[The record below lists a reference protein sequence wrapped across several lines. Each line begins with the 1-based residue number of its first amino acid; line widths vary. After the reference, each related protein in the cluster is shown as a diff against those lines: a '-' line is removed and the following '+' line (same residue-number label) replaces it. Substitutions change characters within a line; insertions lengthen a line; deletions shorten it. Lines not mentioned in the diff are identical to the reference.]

1 MAANAPRA
9 LIASA
14 AVLRVRNVVASAN
27 HYRDTMGFG
36 YDRFYGEPPVFVIV
50 GRDDMYLML
59 KQVADAR
66 LMTPHRSVGVDSCDV
81 YFWTSDVD
89 ALHAEFVRRG
99 ARVTDGLYLQDYG
112 CKEFAVED
120 IDGYEIRFGQI
131 VAEDRAI

>member
-1 MAANAPRA
+1 MSATPSQ

-14 AVLRVRNVVASAN
+14 PVLRVRNVVAAAN
-27 HYRDTMGFG
+27 HYRDAMGFG

-59 KQVADAR
+59 KQVADAGSIN
-66 LMTPHRSVGVDSCDV
+66 PHGAVGVASCDV
-81 YFWTSDVD
+81 YFWTSGVD
-89 ALHAEFVRRG
+89 ALHEEFVRRG
-99 ARVTDGLYLQDYG
+99 AKVTDGLSLQEYG

-131 VAEDRAI
+131 VAEDRAA